1 MLSNICKEIKIKS
14 RLKCV
19 EDTLIVYLDFFG
31 DHYLEKAF
39 YDEAV
44 YDYTRTF
51 AVESESTII
60 SMIKETLDIDIDI
73 DIDSYYIDKTD
84 IDKFNGELNMV
95 GISVDL
101 RDPEFPYIFD
111 GVFTITLSCTANN
124 GIRDL
129 TIQFHG
135 GYNLY
140 NDLEKYG
147 LNRAIVVMHQSEKSI
162 ALMIKSPDCLQLLLP
177 TPKGSTEAYI
187 NKSRYCFA

>member
-1 MLSNICKEIKIKS
+1 MLSNICKKIKIKS

-19 EDTLIVYLDFFG
+19 EDTLIVYLDFCG

-44 YDYTRTF
+44 NDYTRTF
-51 AVESESTII
+51 AVESESKII
-60 SMIKETLDIDIDI
+60 SMVKETIGIDIN
-73 DIDSYYIDKTD
+73 SYFIDKTD
-84 IDKFNGELNMV
+84 IDKFNGEINMV

-101 RDPEFPYIFD
+101 RDPEFPKIFD
-111 GVFTITLSCTANN
+111 GIFTITLSCTANN

-129 TIQFHG
+129 TIQFYG

-147 LNRAIVVMHQSEKSI
+147 LSRAIIVMHQSEKSI

-177 TPKGSTEAYI
+177 TPNGSTEAYV
-187 NKSRYCFA
+187 NESRYCFA